1 MTNVELHPSFL
12 ALDRMAVADRADPA
26 AHGHVAACARCAR
39 YVALIRAGQDVAPPA
54 LERRKPARRWWA
66 ALAAAALIGG
76 AASALVLSTRGGFR
90 APDADTYTG
99 IKGYPTVALY
109 VKRSERVFLWSSG
122 ERVLPGDR
130 LRLEVAADGFS
141 HVAVLAKPSGSR
153 LGQKLERVYDAPID
167 ARKPTLLPTAW
178 QVDDAPGDETLV
190 VVLTRAPLGEQALS
204 EVLRQTATSDDV
216 WVERLVLPK
225 PSDAGGP

>member
-1 MTNVELHPSFL
+1 VTNAGLHPSFL
-12 ALDRMAVADRADPA
+12 ALDRLAVADRADPA
-26 AHGHVAACARCAR
+26 TQGHVAVCARCAR
-39 YVALIRAGQDVAPPA
+39 YVALVRAGQDVAPSA
-54 LERRKPARRWWA
+54 LERRKPASRWWA
-66 ALAAAALIGG
+66 ALAAAALFGG
-76 AASALVLSTRGGFR
+76 AAAALVVSTRAGFR
-90 APDADTYTG
+90 SPGADTYTST
-99 IKGYPTVALY
+99 KGYPTVALY
-109 VKRSERVFLWSSG
+109 VKRGERVFLWSTG

-141 HVAVLAKPSGSR
+141 HVTVLAKPSGSR

-178 QVDDAPGDETLV
+178 QVDDAPGDETLLV
-190 VVLTRAPLGEQALS
+190 FLTRAPLGEQALS
-204 EVLRQTATSDDV
+204 EALRQPAASDDV